1 MIIETTTC
9 GLGGLGNIYDWGWGK
24 YYIYNVVFKK
34 KLFVFICNVAWKTP
48 RKYSFSFSLLPEE
61 CVHYVSSFWN
71 ELKKTLDE
79 KFSNNSFQVPNNGH
93 SFEPAPAHD
102 FPLPA
107 LNGNFSLTAA
117 AVSTLKVRI
126 LCKTIF
132 FLKNSFLKIQ
142 DLLIK

>member
-1 MIIETTTC
+1 MKDATQI
-9 GLGGLGNIYDWGWGK
+9 
-24 YYIYNVVFKK
+24 
-34 KLFVFICNVAWKTP
+34 FI
-48 RKYSFSFSLLPEE
+48 FFSLLPEE
-61 CVHYVSSFWN
+61 CVLYVSSFWN

-102 FPLPA
+102 IPLPA